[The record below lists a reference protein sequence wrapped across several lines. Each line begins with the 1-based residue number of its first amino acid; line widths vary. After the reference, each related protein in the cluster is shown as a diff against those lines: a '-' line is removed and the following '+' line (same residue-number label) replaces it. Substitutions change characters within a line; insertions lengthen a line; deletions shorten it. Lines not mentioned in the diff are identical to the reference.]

1 MTAFGLYTALTDVDD
16 RFILEA
22 AETEIPKPIK
32 RQIVQWV
39 AIVAIA
45 AMIITIGLLFG
56 NSIKKHKENKSEA
69 EKVSTIKPWSELP
82 SYEKYPELN
91 MNGIKYTGSPGV
103 YSGTVG
109 QFFGEFSVIGMD
121 DGEVTYIGEEK
132 IPQNGADAQKTT
144 LSDTWIDVEKQNQ
157 TEPVIRKTTVLV
169 YEIPGIKTAFA
180 VAVRFPE
187 EGRYYVY
194 GNVSYRTDSYA
205 DFADTT
211 QLMQYAELNGITLHS
226 AKRERDVSGAYET
239 IQALL
244 TELFSA
250 ETIPA
255 FMPEDLPSDFG
266 GFALRPGDVTNDKP
280 EHGTAPNYGTT
291 TLLIVSE
298 EVLGFLQDKE
308 LGTLCVS
315 IGLDYHLFGQNN
327 IWMQVYSG
335 GFVKTNIG
343 WSGKTFYV
351 GKEKVASFIGTLEG
365 N

>member
-69 EKVSTIKPWSELP
+69 EKEKVSTIKPWSELP

-109 QFFGEFSVIGMD
+109 QFFGEFSVIGLD

-144 LSDTWIDVEKQNQ
+144 LSYTWIDV
-157 TEPVIRKTTVLV
+157 
-169 YEIPGIKTAFA
+169 
-180 VAVRFPE
+180 
-187 EGRYYVY
+187 
-194 GNVSYRTDSYA
+194 
-205 DFADTT
+205 
-211 QLMQYAELNGITLHS
+211 
-226 AKRERDVSGAYET
+226 
-239 IQALL
+239 
-244 TELFSA
+244 
-250 ETIPA
+250 
-255 FMPEDLPSDFG
+255 
-266 GFALRPGDVTNDKP
+266 
-280 EHGTAPNYGTT
+280 
-291 TLLIVSE
+291 
-298 EVLGFLQDKE
+298 
-308 LGTLCVS
+308 
-315 IGLDYHLFGQNN
+315 
-327 IWMQVYSG
+327 
-335 GFVKTNIG
+335 
-343 WSGKTFYV
+343 
-351 GKEKVASFIGTLEG
+351 
-365 N
+365 

>member
-1 MTAFGLYTALTDVDD
+1 MNAFGLYKALTDVDD

-22 AETEIPKPIK
+22 ADTEIPKPVK
-32 RQIVQWV
+32 RRIVQWA

-45 AMIITIGLLFG
+45 TVVIGIGIVFS
-56 NSIKKHKENKSEA
+56 NSIERHKKNESKSE
-69 EKVSTIKPWSELP
+69 KTSIIRQWSELAN
-82 SYEKYPELN
+82 YEKYPELN

-109 QFFGEFSVIGMD
+109 QFFGEFSVIGVD
-121 DGEVTYIGEEK
+121 YGEVTYIGEEK

-194 GNVSYRTDSYA
+194 GNASYRTDSYA

-211 QLMQYAELNGITLHS
+211 LLMQYAELNSITLHS
-226 AKRERDVSGAYET
+226 AKRERDVSSAYET

-266 GFALRPGDVTNDKP
+266 GDALRPGDVTNDKP

-298 EVLGFLQDKE
+298 EVLDYLQDKE

-327 IWMQVYSG
+327 ISMQVYSG
-335 GFVKTNIG
+335 GFVTTNIG

-351 GKEKVASFIGTLEG
+351 GKEKVTSFIQTLEG